1 MTNLEFI
8 YKHTFPDYLFN
19 AIDFQ
24 IKGIAELLEGL
35 IPYSQRHFS
44 RIDRL
49 LRSTF
54 LLDYTLTG
62 MSVIEPDS
70 DTRELKPKSLIHS
83 DIKKADQVALE
94 GNVDEEQT
102 ESKLKSASKKR
113 KSNKPRESTSKKVKG
128 SYNTKSGA
136 ISV

>member
-1 MTNLEFI
+1 M
-8 YKHTFPDYLFN
+8 
-19 AIDFQ
+19 Q

-35 IPYSQRHFS
+35 IPYTQRHFS

-49 LRSTF
+49 VRSTF
-54 LLDYTLTG
+54 LLDYVLTG
-62 MSVIEPDS
+62 MSVIEPDI
-70 DTRELKPKSLIHS
+70 DARELKPKSSVHS
-83 DIKKADQVALE
+83 EVKDTDHVVLE

-102 ESKLKSASKKR
+102 ESKSKSASKKR

-136 ISV
+136 ISLQA